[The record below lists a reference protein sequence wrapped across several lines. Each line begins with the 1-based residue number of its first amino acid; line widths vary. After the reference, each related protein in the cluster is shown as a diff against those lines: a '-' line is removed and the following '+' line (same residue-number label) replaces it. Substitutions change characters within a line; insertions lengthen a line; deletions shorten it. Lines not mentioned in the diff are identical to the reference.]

1 MSKFMK
7 PRRRRVPMLLVLSS
21 LMLLGAL
28 GLTIYELASF
38 TLREDRLAAGISVA
52 GVRVGGMT
60 QDQAIAAV
68 EEAYAAE
75 VRLLYQGYPITLM
88 PNSVGF
94 RLSTSAMFAE
104 ARAASESGGGFW
116 ERFLEYLLGQAEVV
130 ISEVPLVADYQTT
143 ALRTE
148 LDNIAAR
155 YDQPGSRGGFDVQ
168 SLTTFGGGAGY
179 EMDTDAAIE
188 AIDMALR
195 RPGDRI
201 VNIPIIEGSLDGRP
215 GMSTLRDLITA
226 YLDSVGFL
234 YDGQTSVA
242 SIYIQDLTTG
252 EEINILG
259 DVSFTA
265 ASTAKV
271 GILLDYFRRTAAE
284 PSQDEAFV
292 LANSLLC
299 SANSSS
305 NFIMKGFNDNGDV
318 FRGLQSV
325 TDTVQ
330 ALGAHNT
337 FLIAPFIDGSEQEL
351 GSIPAPTTVPNPD
364 KNTDPDPYNQT
375 TAEDLGTLFGLIYDC
390 AEYGS
395 GLMAVYPNGEYTQ
408 QECRRMIELMSGLDL
423 RRLIQGGIPTG
434 VRVSQKNGW
443 VGEVT
448 GNAGIVYP
456 PNGHAY
462 IISVFIWEDTGA
474 TGFQDYLRLWPIIED
489 ISRATW
495 NYFVPE
501 QPLLARRT
509 DLPAAAQECI
519 RTDTAG
525 NRINVYLPPY
535 GEVNLDDIDSWR
547 NGQ

>member
-1 MSKFMK
+1 MSRLIK
-7 PRRRRVPMLLVLSS
+7 PRRRRISILLLISS
-21 LMLLGAL
+21 LMVISAL
-28 GLTIYELASF
+28 GLTIYELTSF
-38 TLREDRLAAGISVA
+38 TLREDRLASGISVA

-130 ISEVPLVADYQTT
+130 VSEVPLVADYQTT
-143 ALRTE
+143 ALRAE
-148 LDNIAAR
+148 LENIAVR
-155 YDQPGSRGGFDVQ
+155 YDQPGSRGGFDNQ
-168 SLTTFGGGAGY
+168 TLTTFGGGTGY
-179 EMDTDAAIE
+179 EMDTEAALAAIDAA
-188 AIDMALR
+188 LR
-195 RPGDRI
+195 HPTNRV
-201 VNIPIIEGSLDGRP
+201 VNIPIIEGSVNGRP
-215 GMSTLRDLITA
+215 GMSTLRDLITS

-234 YDGQTSVA
+234 YDGQTSIA

-259 DVSFTA
+259 DVAFTA

-271 GILLDYFRRTAAE
+271 GILLDYFRRTASE
-284 PSQDEAFV
+284 PTQDEAFV

-318 FRGLQSV
+318 FNGLQNV
-325 TDTVQ
+325 TNTVQ
-330 ALGAHNT
+330 SLGARNT
-337 FLIAPFIDGSEQEL
+337 FITAPFIDGSDMEL
-351 GSIPAPTTVPNPD
+351 GSIPAPTTAPNPT

-375 TAEDLGTLFGLIYDC
+375 TAEDLGTLFGLIHDC

-395 GLMAVYPNGEYTQ
+395 GLMAIYPNGEYTQ
-408 QECRRMIELMSGLDL
+408 QECRRMIELMSGMELQ
-423 RRLIQGGIPTG
+423 RLIEGGIPAG

-448 GNAGIVYP
+448 GIAGIVYP
-456 PNGHAY
+456 PNGNSY

-501 QPLLARRT
+501 QALLARRT
-509 DLPAAAQECI
+509 DLPAAAQECF
-519 RTDTAG
+519 RMDTAG
-525 NRINVYLPPY
+525 NRVNVYLPPY
-535 GEVNLDDIDSWR
+535 GEVNLDDIDAWR
-547 NGQ
+547 SGQ